1 MVDMLILSNA
11 EIHSEIESDSEE
23 DLDQS
28 MNDDSSLFKRL
39 NKDESTYYT
48 CISAKCKCSITLKNE
63 KIIRAIGQIKNIVF
77 TEITPIPEIY
87 DEEINPLWNSQ
98 KFLPNL
104 PKSPEEINL
113 PEDFKKTVV
122 GEPFLLFDT
131 MDDDRIIAFCTNNG
145 LTRLSKAEQW
155 HLDAT
160 FKAQCI
166 WRHLST
172 IGLKKRYT
180 KNEPFR
186 LWIKKLIGLAL
197 VPLDMLENAY
207 EIVKTTIPKNEKTS
221 TDKMINY
228 IDNTWIMGRYPRA
241 LWNHSNTIGPRTNNN
256 VEGFHSKFNR
266 SIGSSHPHIFKL
278 IKLFQDYESLFSIK
292 CERIQSGLELVIRKK
307 KFVERDKIIFDL
319 VNQLQSNLMSLEIF
333 ILKAAYLIGTEPK

>member
-28 MNDDSSLFKRL
+28 MNDDSSLFEVTNILDTSYVYSNDYFYKFKRL

-63 KIIRAIGQIKNIVF
+63 K
-77 TEITPIPEIY
+77 
-87 DEEINPLWNSQ
+87 
-98 KFLPNL
+98 
-104 PKSPEEINL
+104 
-113 PEDFKKTVV
+113 
-122 GEPFLLFDT
+122 
-131 MDDDRIIAFCTNNG
+131 
-145 LTRLSKAEQW
+145 
-155 HLDAT
+155 
-160 FKAQCI
+160 
-166 WRHLST
+166 
-172 IGLKKRYT
+172 
-180 KNEPFR
+180 
-186 LWIKKLIGLAL
+186 
-197 VPLDMLENAY
+197 
-207 EIVKTTIPKNEKTS
+207 TS

-228 IDNTWIMGRYPRA
+228 FDNTWMMGRYPRA

-292 CERIQSGLELVIRKK
+292 FERIQSGLELVIRKK
-307 KFVERDKIIFDL
+307 KFVERDKKIFDL

-333 ILKAAYLIGTEPK
+333 ILKAAFLIGTEPK